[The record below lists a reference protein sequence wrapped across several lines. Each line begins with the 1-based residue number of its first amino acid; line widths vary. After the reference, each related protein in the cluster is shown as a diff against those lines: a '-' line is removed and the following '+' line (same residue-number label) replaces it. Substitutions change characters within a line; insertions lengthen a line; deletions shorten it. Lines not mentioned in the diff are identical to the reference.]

1 MIKIVLNLISLIKD
15 VNYQTKSNQIKP
27 NQTKSNQIK
36 MRRRLSFG
44 SSREMDAELVQSSSD
59 DQLYRG
65 KRRQSVYSGST
76 VKSVTSE
83 IKTSEIKTSEGKPI
97 IRRKM
102 IEFEGDGPLGIV
114 FTTNDELLSIKS
126 IMKGSVASE
135 YYDLEIGMNVIQ
147 INDISCRG
155 LGYVQAMECLGKLW
169 RTKSSVTLHFEYENP
184 NDLINNPV
192 HSSVY
197 KFLKEISCEE
207 FYGDFDELGV
217 KSLEDFNFIENDDLV
232 KMNMAVVKRRNFLSC
247 ISCKLSKS
255 TMTLSF
261 PESMSEKDKTEELER
276 LRILHSDKYII
287 EELPII
293 SNDV

>member
-15 VNYQTKSNQIKP
+15 VNY
-27 NQTKSNQIK
+27 QTKSNQIK

-76 VKSVTSE
+76 VKSV
-83 IKTSEIKTSEGKPI
+83 TSEIKTSEGKPI

-192 HSSVY
+192 HSPVY

-232 KMNMAVVKRRNFLSC
+232 KMNMSVVKRRTFLSC

-255 TMTLSF
+255 TMTISF